1 VAGVTILDGL
11 KGKESGE
18 LTLPDVPPTIS
29 LRELIRTRVREEVAK
44 YNADASGT
52 FRGLVAPE
60 GSEQTGGGFKLR
72 KGRLVDWEKQAEV
85 ATEAFR
91 RNGFFVLVD
100 GRQVTELDEEL
111 ELDAD
116 SEIRF
121 VRLVPLVGG

>member
-1 VAGVTILDGL
+1 MAGVTILDGL

-18 LTLPDVPPTIS
+18 LTLPHLPPAIS

-60 GSEQTGGGFKLR
+60 GSEQTREGFKIR
-72 KGRLVDWEKQAEV
+72 RGRLVDWQKQADV
-85 ATEAFR
+85 AVEAFQ

-116 SEIRF
+116 SEVRF